1 MKSRFEGKT
10 VEDAIK
16 KAETQLGMSRE
27 HFTVDVI
34 NEDTKGFLGIG
45 AKDAVIEVIYEEV
58 SESHCG
64 CHEHEHGHDHD
75 HEHEHEH
82 GHEHHN
88 HEEHENHEHHEDNHV
103 SADEEHI
110 KILKNFLDEFLRL
123 FEVKASYEIN
133 ESDEM
138 ISVFIDGE
146 TSDDTSK
153 LIGKKGSVLDS
164 MNTIAQ
170 IQLNKSLTEFKRLY
184 IDIGDYRKKRQE
196 KVRELAIQGCE
207 RARKYGTKV
216 SLEYMTSYDRRI
228 VHETLAGIEGVKTFS
243 EGNEPHRR
251 VCIIAK

>member
-45 AKDAVIEVIYEEV
+45 AKDAVIEVIYEEM

-64 CHEHEHGHDHD
+64 CHDHEHGDG
-75 HEHEHEH
+75 HEHEED
-82 GHEHHN
+82 
-88 HEEHENHEHHEDNHV
+88 ENHEHHEDNHV

-138 ISVFIDGE
+138 ISVAIDGE

>member
-64 CHEHEHGHDHD
+64 CHDHD
-75 HEHEHEH
+75 HEHD
-82 GHEHHN
+82 HEHHN

-138 ISVFIDGE
+138 ISVLIDGE

>member
-10 VEDAIK
+10 VEDAII
-16 KAETQLGMSRE
+16 KAETELGMSRDA
-27 HFTVDVI
+27 FTVDVI

-45 AKDAVIEVIYEEV
+45 AKDAVIEVTYDEV
-58 SESHCG
+58 AECHCG
-64 CHEHEHGHDHD
+64 CEDHEHNHEHEHHDHD
-75 HEHEHEH
+75 HDHAN
-82 GHEHHN
+82 G
-88 HEEHENHEHHEDNHV
+88 DD
-103 SADEEHI
+103 AEHI
-110 KILKNFLDEFLRL
+110 IILKNFLDEFFSL
-123 FEVKASYEIN
+123 FEVKASYKID
-133 ESDEM
+133 ESDDM
-138 ISVFIDGE
+138 IKVLIDGDL
-146 TSDDTSK
+146 SDDTSK
-153 LIGKKGSVLDS
+153 LIGKKGAVLDS

-170 IQLNKSLTEFKRLY
+170 IQLNKSLAEFKRLY
-184 IDIGDYRKKRQE
+184 IDVGDYRKKRQE

>member
-10 VEDAIK
+10 VEDAII
-16 KAETQLGMSRE
+16 KAETELGMSRDA
-27 HFTVDVI
+27 FTVDVI

-45 AKDAVIEVIYEEV
+45 AKDAVIEVTYDEV
-58 SESHCG
+58 AECHCG
-64 CHEHEHGHDHD
+64 CEDHEHNHEHEHHDHD
-75 HEHEHEH
+75 HDHAN
-82 GHEHHN
+82 G
-88 HEEHENHEHHEDNHV
+88 DD
-103 SADEEHI
+103 AEHI
-110 KILKNFLDEFLRL
+110 IILKNFLDEFFRL
-123 FEVKASYEIN
+123 FEVKASYKID
-133 ESDEM
+133 ESDDM
-138 ISVFIDGE
+138 IKVLIDGDL
-146 TSDDTSK
+146 SDDTSK
-153 LIGKKGSVLDS
+153 LIGKKGAVLDS

-170 IQLNKSLTEFKRLY
+170 IQLNKSLAEFKRLY
-184 IDIGDYRKKRQE
+184 IDVGDYRKKRQE

>member
-58 SESHCG
+58 EECYCG
-64 CHEHEHGHDHD
+64 CHN
-75 HEHEHEH
+75 HEH
-82 GHEHHN
+82 GHEHGHEHHHN

>member
-27 HFTVDVI
+27 YFTVDVI

-58 SESHCG
+58 SEYHCG
-64 CHEHEHGHDHD
+64 CHDHGDGHDHG
-75 HEHEHEH
+75 HE
-82 GHEHHN
+82 HEHHN
-88 HEEHENHEHHEDNHV
+88 HEEDENHEHHEDNHV

>member
-64 CHEHEHGHDHD
+64 CHDHGDV
-75 HEHEHEH
+75 HEHE
-82 GHEHHN
+82 EHHN
-88 HEEHENHEHHEDNHV
+88 HEEDENHEHHEDNHV

>member
-58 SESHCG
+58 SECHCG
-64 CHEHEHGHDHD
+64 CHEHEH
-75 HEHEHEH
+75 EHEH
-82 GHEHHN
+82 GHDHHHN
-88 HEEHENHEHHEDNHV
+88 HEEDENHEHHEDNHV

-123 FEVKASYEIN
+123 FEVKASYKIE

>member
-45 AKDAVIEVIYEEV
+45 AKDAVIEVIYEEM
-58 SESHCG
+58 SECHCG
-64 CHEHEHGHDHD
+64 CHEHEHD
-75 HEHEHEH
+75 HEH

-88 HEEHENHEHHEDNHV
+88 HEEDENHEHHEDNHV

-123 FEVKASYEIN
+123 FEVKALYKIN

>member
-58 SESHCG
+58 SECHCG
-64 CHEHEHGHDHD
+64 CHEHEHGHD
-75 HEHEHEH
+75 HEHEH

-88 HEEHENHEHHEDNHV
+88 HEEHEDDYHEDNHV

-196 KVRELAIQGCE
+196 KVRA
-207 RARKYGTKV
+207 V
-216 SLEYMTSYDRRI
+216 SYTHL
-228 VHETLAGIEGVKTFS
+228 TLPTNREV
-243 EGNEPHRR
+243 
-251 VCIIAK
+251 

>member
-45 AKDAVIEVIYEEV
+45 AKDAVIEVIYEEM

-64 CHEHEHGHDHD
+64 CHDHEHGD
-75 HEHEHEH
+75 EH
-82 GHEHHN
+82 HHN
-88 HEEHENHEHHEDNHV
+88 HEEDENHEHHEDNHV

>member
-1 MKSRFEGKT
+1 MKSRFEAKT

-64 CHEHEHGHDHD
+64 CHEHEH
-75 HEHEHEH
+75 EH
-82 GHEHHN
+82 HHN

-123 FEVKASYEIN
+123 FGAKASYKIDET
-133 ESDEM
+133 DEM
-138 ISVFIDGE
+138 ISVLIDGE

>member
-1 MKSRFEGKT
+1 MKKRFEAKT
-10 VEDAIK
+10 VEEAIVQ
-16 KAETQLGMSRE
+16 AELDLGMHRDE
-27 HFTVDVI
+27 FTVDVI

-45 AKDAVIEVIYEEV
+45 AKNAVIEVDYNINVEE
-58 SESHCG
+58 HCG
-64 CHEHEHGHDHD
+64 CEDHHHD
-75 HEHEHEH
+75 
-82 GHEHHN
+82 N
-88 HEEHENHEHHEDNHV
+88 DN
-103 SADEEHI
+103 DNDNCGDHI
-110 KILKNFLDEFLRL
+110 KVLKNFLNEFFRL
-123 FEVKASYEIN
+123 FEVKASYKI
-133 ESDEM
+133 DEADD
-138 ISVFIDGE
+138 IITVLIKGE
-146 TSDDTSK
+146 TSEDTSK
-153 LIGKKGSVLDS
+153 LIGKKGAVLDS

-170 IQLNKSLTEFKRLY
+170 IQLNRNLDEFKRLF

>member
-1 MKSRFEGKT
+1 MKSRFEAKT

-58 SESHCG
+58 SECHCG
-64 CHEHEHGHDHD
+64 CHDHDHD
-75 HEHEHEH
+75 HGHE
-82 GHEHHN
+82 HEHHN
-88 HEEHENHEHHEDNHV
+88 HEEDENHEHHEDNHV

-123 FEVKASYEIN
+123 FEVKASYKIE

-184 IDIGDYRKKRQE
+184 IDIGDYRKK
-196 KVRELAIQGCE
+196 KT
-207 RARKYGTKV
+207 RK
-216 SLEYMTSYDRRI
+216 S
-228 VHETLAGIEGVKTFS
+228 
-243 EGNEPHRR
+243 
-251 VCIIAK
+251 

>member
-1 MKSRFEGKT
+1 MKSRFEAKT

-45 AKDAVIEVIYEEV
+45 AKDAVIEVIYEEM

-64 CHEHEHGHDHD
+64 CHDHEHGDG
-75 HEHEHEH
+75 HEHE
-82 GHEHHN
+82 EHHN
-88 HEEHENHEHHEDNHV
+88 HEEHENHEHHEDNHDN
-103 SADEEHI
+103 ADEEHI

-123 FEVKASYEIN
+123 FEVKASYKIE

-138 ISVFIDGE
+138 ISVLIDGE

>member
-64 CHEHEHGHDHD
+64 CHDHEHGHD

-82 GHEHHN
+82 HHN

-138 ISVFIDGE
+138 ISVDIDGE

-164 MNTIAQ
+164 MNTIC
-170 IQLNKSLTEFKRLY
+170 LLY
-184 IDIGDYRKKRQE
+184 
-196 KVRELAIQGCE
+196 
-207 RARKYGTKV
+207 
-216 SLEYMTSYDRRI
+216 TSDAADEAYD
-228 VHETLAGIEGVKTFS
+228 V
-243 EGNEPHRR
+243 
-251 VCIIAK
+251 

>member
-58 SESHCG
+58 EECHCG
-64 CHEHEHGHDHD
+64 CHDHEHG

-82 GHEHHN
+82 EHHHDHEDEHHEH
-88 HEEHENHEHHEDNHV
+88 EEHEDNHV
-103 SADEEHI
+103 SADDEEHI

>member
-58 SESHCG
+58 SECHCG
-64 CHEHEHGHDHD
+64 CHEHEHEHD
-75 HEHEHEH
+75 
-82 GHEHHN
+82 HEHHN

>member
-16 KAETQLGMSRE
+16 KAEAQLGMSRE

-45 AKDAVIEVIYEEV
+45 AKDAVIEVTYEEV
-58 SESHCG
+58 SECHCG
-64 CHEHEHGHDHD
+64 CED
-75 HEHEHEH
+75 HEH
-82 GHEHHN
+82 GHEHHHN
-88 HEEHENHEHHEDNHV
+88 HEEHEDHDHV
-103 SADEEHI
+103 NGDDAEHI
-110 KILKNFLDEFLRL
+110 IILKNFLDEFFRL
-123 FEVKASYEIN
+123 FEVKASYKID
-133 ESDEM
+133 ESDDM
-138 ISVFIDGE
+138 IKVLIDGE
-146 TSDDTSK
+146 SSDDTSK
-153 LIGKKGSVLDS
+153 LIGKKGAVLDS

-170 IQLNKSLTEFKRLY
+170 IQLNKSLAEFKRLY
-184 IDIGDYRKKRQE
+184 IDVGDYRKKRQE